1 MDSETGYGRE
11 SIRKSWRRVAIRGR
25 FALIQPPIATE
36 SRAAMLDIRVIRE
49 NPAAIQDRL
58 RNRGG
63 DHWKLVDEVLACD
76 ESRRSLETTKQQLQN
91 QRKTISK
98 QIGQLKARGEDTS
111 SIEAEVRGINEQIGA
126 LDAEAETASARQNE
140 LLLNIPNLTHEAC
153 PVGEDETA
161 NPLVREWGTAPQIA
175 EPKDHV
181 ELALKHGLVNWDDGI
196 RTAGSGFVVYR
207 GKGARLERALINFLL
222 DTQTGHGYEEVNV
235 PHLVKREC
243 MEGTGQL
250 PKFED
255 DMYGTDAGEDGM
267 NNLFLAPTAEV
278 PVTNLYRDTL
288 LAEADLPVKMVAYTP
303 CFRREAGSAGRD
315 NKGIIR
321 MHQFDK
327 VELVQIVHPDQGFE
341 VLEELTANA
350 ESVLQKLGLHYR
362 TIELCTGDIGFSSAK
377 TYDIEVWAPGHGK
390 YLEVSSC
397 SCFTDYQARRMRLR
411 FKDAEGK
418 NRFPHTLNGSGTAL
432 PRLYVALLEQCQQP
446 DGSIRIPEA
455 LVPYFGAEEIR

>member
-1 MDSETGYGRE
+1 
-11 SIRKSWRRVAIRGR
+11 
-25 FALIQPPIATE
+25 
-36 SRAAMLDIRVIRE
+36 MLDIRVIRD
-49 NPAAIQDRL
+49 NPTAVQDRL
-58 RNRGG
+58 KVRGG
-63 DHWKLVDEVLACD
+63 DHWKLVDDVLACD
-76 ESRRSLETTKQQLQN
+76 ESRRAAETAKQELQAS
-91 QRKTISK
+91 RKRISK
-98 QIGQLKARGEDTS
+98 DIGMLKGKGEDTS
-111 SIEAEVRGINEQIGA
+111 PIEAEVRAINEQIA
-126 LDAEAETASARQNE
+126 SLDAKADISSARQSE
-140 LLLNIPNLTHEAC
+140 LLLNIPNLTHDAC
-153 PVGEDETA
+153 PVGRDEAA
-161 NPLVREWGTAPQIA
+161 NPVVREWGAKPSLH

-181 ELALKHGLVNWDDGI
+181 ELALKHGLINWDDGI
-196 RTAGSGFVVYR
+196 RTAGSGFVVFR
-207 GKGARLERALINFLL
+207 GKGAKLERALINFLL
-222 DTQTGHGYEEVNV
+222 DTQASNGYEEVNV

-255 DMYGTDAGEDGM
+255 DMYGTDADEAGV

-278 PVTNLYRDTL
+278 PVTNLYRDTIL
-288 LAEADLPVKMVAYTP
+288 TESDLPIKMVAYTP

-341 VLEELTANA
+341 VLEQLTAHA
-350 ESVLQKLGLHYR
+350 ESILQKLGLHYR

-397 SCFTDYQARRMRLR
+397 SCFGDYQARRMKLR
-411 FKDAEGK
+411 FKDHEGK
-418 NRFPHTLNGSGTAL
+418 NRFPYTLNGSGTAL

-446 DGSIRIPEA
+446 NGSIRIPDA
-455 LVPYFGAEEIR
+455 LVPYFGSEVI

>member
-1 MDSETGYGRE
+1 
-11 SIRKSWRRVAIRGR
+11 
-25 FALIQPPIATE
+25 
-36 SRAAMLDIRVIRE
+36 MLDIRVIRE
-49 NPAAIQDRL
+49 NPDLVKERL
-58 RNRGG
+58 KARGG

-76 ESRRSLETTKQQLQN
+76 ETRRAAETTKQAFQGS
-91 QRKTISK
+91 RKSISK
-98 QIGQLKARGEDTS
+98 NIGGMKAQGLDS
-111 SIEAEVRGINEQIGA
+111 SELEAEVRGINEKIVE
-126 LDAEAETASARQNE
+126 LDAEAESATTKQQE
-140 LLLNIPNLTHEAC
+140 LLLNIPNLTHDAC
-153 PVGEDETA
+153 PVGEDESA
-161 NPLVREWGTAPQIA
+161 NPIVREWGTKPDLA

-181 ELALKHGLVNWDDGI
+181 ELALAHKLVNWEDGI
-196 RTAGSGFVVYR
+196 RVAGSGFVVYR
-207 GKGARLERALINFLL
+207 GKGAKLERALINFLL
-222 DTQTGHGYEEVNV
+222 DTQATNGYEEVNV

-255 DMYGTDAGEDGM
+255 DMYGTDAGEDGI

-278 PVTNLYRDTL
+278 PVTNLVRDTI
-288 LAEADLPVKMVAYTP
+288 LAESDLPVRMVAYTP

-327 VELVQIVHPDQGFE
+327 VELVQIVHPDKGFE
-341 VLEELTANA
+341 VLEDLTGHA
-350 ESVLQKLGLHYR
+350 ESILQKLGLHYR
-362 TIELCTGDIGFSSAK
+362 VIELCTGDIGFSSAK

-397 SCFTDYQARRMRLR
+397 SCFTDYQARRMKLR
-411 FKDAEGK
+411 FKDGEGK

-432 PRLYVALLEQCQQP
+432 PRLYVALLEQYQQP

-455 LVPYFGAEEIR
+455 LVPYFGAESIG

>member
-1 MDSETGYGRE
+1 
-11 SIRKSWRRVAIRGR
+11 
-25 FALIQPPIATE
+25 
-36 SRAAMLDIRVIRE
+36 MLDIRIIRDNHLLVQE
-49 NPAAIQDRL
+49 NIKR
-58 RNRGG
+58 RGG
-63 DHWKLVDEVLACD
+63 NHWELIDDVLACD
-76 ESRRSLETTKQQLQN
+76 EKRRAAETEKQVLQS
-91 QRKTISK
+91 QRKVIAK
-98 QIGQLKARGEDTS
+98 QIGMAKGKGEDTT
-111 SIEAEVRGINEQIGA
+111 I
-126 LDAEAETASARQNE
+126 AEAEARMINTKIEVLDTEVEATTLRQND
-140 LLLNIPNLTHEAC
+140 LLLHLPNMPHENC
-153 PVGEDETA
+153 PFGADESA
-161 NPLVREWGTAPQIA
+161 NPVVREWGAKPEIV

-181 ELALKHGLVNWDDGI
+181 ELALQHKLVDWDDATRI
-196 RTAGSGFVVYR
+196 AGSGFAVYR

-222 DTQTGHGYEEVNV
+222 DNQTANGYEEVNV

-255 DMYGTDAGEDGM
+255 DMYGTDAGEDGR

-278 PVTNLYRDTL
+278 PMTNLYRDTL
-288 LAEADLPVKMVAYTP
+288 LNESQLPIRMVAYTP

-327 VELVQIVHPDQGFE
+327 VELVQIVHPDEGFAC
-341 VLEELTANA
+341 LEKLTAHA
-350 ESVLQKLGLHYR
+350 ESALQKLGLHYR

-397 SCFTDYQARRMRLR
+397 SCFTDYQARRMKLR

-418 NRFPHTLNGSGTAL
+418 NRFPHTINGSGTAL
-432 PRLYVALLEQCQQP
+432 PRLYVALLEQCQQS
-446 DGSIRIPEA
+446 DGSIAIPAA
-455 LVPYFGAEEIR
+455 LVPYFGTEKIG

>member
-1 MDSETGYGRE
+1 
-11 SIRKSWRRVAIRGR
+11 
-25 FALIQPPIATE
+25 
-36 SRAAMLDIRVIRE
+36 MLDIRIIRDNHLLVQE
-49 NPAAIQDRL
+49 NIKR
-58 RNRGG
+58 RGG
-63 DHWKLVDEVLACD
+63 NHWKLIDDVLACD
-76 ESRRSLETTKQQLQN
+76 EKRRAAETEKQVLQS
-91 QRKTISK
+91 QRKQIAK
-98 QIGQLKARGEDTS
+98 QIGMAKGKGEDTT
-111 SIEAEVRGINEQIGA
+111 A
-126 LDAEAETASARQNE
+126 AEAEARTINAKIEALDTEVEATTLRQND
-140 LLLNIPNLTHEAC
+140 LLLHLPNMTHENC
-153 PVGEDETA
+153 PVGADETA
-161 NPLVREWGTAPQIA
+161 NPVVREWGAKPEIA
-175 EPKDHV
+175 GPKDHV
-181 ELALKHGLVNWDDGI
+181 ELALLHKLVDWDDATRI
-196 RTAGSGFVVYR
+196 AGSGFAVYR

-222 DTQTGHGYEEVNV
+222 DNQTSNGYEEVNV

-255 DMYGTDAGEDGM
+255 DMYGTDAGEDGR

-288 LAEADLPVKMVAYTP
+288 LNENQLPIRMVAYTP

-327 VELVQIVHPDQGFE
+327 VELVQIVHPDEGFAC
-341 VLEELTANA
+341 LEKLTAHA

-397 SCFTDYQARRMRLR
+397 SCFTDYQARRMKLR

-432 PRLYVALLEQCQQP
+432 PRLYVALLEQCQQA
-446 DGSIRIPEA
+446 DGSIAIPAA
-455 LVPYFGAEEIR
+455 LVPYFGVEKIG

>member
-1 MDSETGYGRE
+1 
-11 SIRKSWRRVAIRGR
+11 
-25 FALIQPPIATE
+25 
-36 SRAAMLDIRVIRE
+36 MLDIRAIRE
-49 NPAAIQDRL
+49 NPTAVEDRL
-58 RNRGG
+58 KSRGG
-63 DHWKLVDEVLACD
+63 DHWKLVAEVLACD
-76 ESRRSLETTKQQLQN
+76 ESRRAAETSKQQLQN
-91 QRKTISK
+91 SRKTISK
-98 QIGQLKARGEDTS
+98 QIGMLKGKGEDTS
-111 SIEAEVRGINEQIGA
+111 AIEAEVRGINEQISA
-126 LDAEAETASARQNE
+126 LDAESEAANLRQTE
-140 LLLNIPNLTHEAC
+140 LLLNIPNLTHDAC
-153 PVGEDETA
+153 PIGADETA
-161 NPLVREWGTAPQIA
+161 NPVVREWGTKPNLA

-181 ELALKHGLVNWDDGI
+181 DLAIKHGLINWDDGTRI
-196 RTAGSGFVVYR
+196 AGSGFVVYR

-222 DTQTGHGYEEVNV
+222 DKQSANGYEEVNV

-255 DMYGTDAGEDGM
+255 DMYGTDADENGING
-267 NNLFLAPTAEV
+267 LFLVPTAEV

-288 LAEADLPVKMVAYTP
+288 LNEADLPVKMVAHTP

-321 MHQFDK
+321 VHQFDK
-327 VELVQIVHPDQGFE
+327 VELVQIVHPDQGFD
-341 VLEELTANA
+341 VLEKLTAHA
-350 ESVLQKLGLHYR
+350 ESVLQALGLHYR
-362 TIELCTGDIGFSSAK
+362 VIELCTGDIGFSSAK

-397 SCFTDYQARRMRLR
+397 SCFTDYQARRMKLR

-432 PRLYVALLEQCQQP
+432 PRLYVALLEQYQQP

-455 LVPYFGAEEIR
+455 LVPYFGAAEI

>member
-1 MDSETGYGRE
+1 MILR
-11 SIRKSWRRVAIRGR
+11 
-25 FALIQPPIATE
+25 PIARD
-36 SRAAMLDIRVIRE
+36 SLAAMLDIRVIRE
-49 NPAAIQDRL
+49 NPAAVQERL
-58 RNRGG
+58 KLRGG
-63 DHWKLVDEVLACD
+63 DHWKLIDDVLACD
-76 ESRRSLETTKQQLQN
+76 ETRRAAETSKQQLQSS
-91 QRKTISK
+91 RKTISK
-98 QIGQLKARGEDTS
+98 NIGMLKGKGEDTS
-111 SIEAEVRGINEQIGA
+111 AIEAEVRGINDQIAA
-126 LDAEAETASARQNE
+126 LDAEAEAAGARQSD
-140 LLLNIPNLTHEAC
+140 LLMNIPNLTHEAC
-153 PVGEDETA
+153 PVGEDEAA
-161 NPLVREWGTAPQIA
+161 NPVVREWGAKPVIDA
-175 EPKDHV
+175 PKDHV
-181 ELALKHGLVNWDDGI
+181 EIALQHGLVNWEDGT

-222 DTQTGHGYEEVNV
+222 DTQSDNGYEEVNV

-255 DMYGTDAGEDGM
+255 DMYGTDADENGV
-267 NNLFLAPTAEV
+267 NSLFLAPTAEV
-278 PVTNLYRDTL
+278 PVTNLYRDTIL
-288 LAEADLPVKMVAYTP
+288 TEAELPVKMVAYTP

-341 VLEELTANA
+341 VLEKLTSHA
-350 ESVLQKLGLHYR
+350 ESILQKLGLHYR
-362 TIELCTGDIGFSSAK
+362 VIELCTGDIGFGSAK

-397 SCFTDYQARRMRLR
+397 SCFTEYQARRMKLR

-432 PRLYVALLEQCQQP
+432 PRLYVALLEQYQQP
-446 DGSIRIPEA
+446 DGSVKIPEA
-455 LVPYFGAEEIR
+455 LVPYFGAERI

>member
-1 MDSETGYGRE
+1 
-11 SIRKSWRRVAIRGR
+11 
-25 FALIQPPIATE
+25 
-36 SRAAMLDIRVIRE
+36 MLDIRVIRE
-49 NPAAIQDRL
+49 NPAAIQNRL
-58 RNRGG
+58 KLRGG
-63 DHWKLVDEVLACD
+63 EHWKLIDEALACD
-76 ESRRSLETTKQQLQN
+76 ETRRAAETSKQQLQSS
-91 QRKTISK
+91 RKTISK
-98 QIGQLKARGEDTS
+98 QIGQLKAKGEDTS
-111 SIEAEVRGINEQIGA
+111 ATEAEVRTINERITA
-126 LDAEAETASARQNE
+126 LDVASEDAAASEHE
-140 LLLNIPNLTHEAC
+140 LLLNIPNLTHDAC
-153 PVGEDETA
+153 PVGADETA
-161 NPLVREWGTAPQIA
+161 NPVVRHWGTPPEISA
-175 EPKDHV
+175 PKDHV
-181 ELALKHGLVNWDDGI
+181 ELALAHGLISWDDGI

-222 DTQTGHGYEEVNV
+222 DTQSDNGYEEVNV

-255 DMYGTDAGEDGM
+255 DMYGTDADEFGI

-288 LAEADLPVKMVAYTP
+288 LAEADLPIKMVAYTP

-327 VELVQIVHPDQGFE
+327 VELVQIVHPDHGFDE
-341 VLEELTANA
+341 LDKLTAHA

-397 SCFTDYQARRMRLR
+397 SCFTDYQSRRMRLR
-411 FKDAEGK
+411 FKDSEGK

-446 DGSIRIPEA
+446 DGSIRIPAA
-455 LVPYFGAEEIR
+455 LVPYFGAERIGA